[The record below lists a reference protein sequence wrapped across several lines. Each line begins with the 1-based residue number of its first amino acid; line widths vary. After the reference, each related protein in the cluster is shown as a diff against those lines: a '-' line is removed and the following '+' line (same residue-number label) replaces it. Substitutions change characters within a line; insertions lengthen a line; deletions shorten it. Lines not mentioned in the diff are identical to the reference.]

1 MPLYKLLV
9 SNYEDSL
16 YEIQQKNNDKRKV
29 IFPSTFFF
37 FPFFGGKLLVPLN
50 LISFLLCNNIFTEC

>member
-16 YEIQQKNNDKRKV
+16 YEIKQKNNYKRKV
-29 IFPSTFFF
+29 IFPSSSF
-37 FPFFGGKLLVPLN
+37 FPFFGGKLFVPLY
-50 LISFLLCNNIFTEC
+50 LIFFSFV